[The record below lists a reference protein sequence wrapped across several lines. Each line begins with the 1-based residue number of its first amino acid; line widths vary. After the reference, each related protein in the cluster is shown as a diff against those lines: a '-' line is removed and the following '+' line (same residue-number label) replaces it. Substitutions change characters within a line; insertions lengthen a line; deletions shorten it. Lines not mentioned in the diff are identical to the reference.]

1 MATLSNTTDVF
12 EKMGIQMRDTIKTAL
27 RNPSLSVVYRAL
39 NSYVT
44 LINQHDSFILR
55 AKFCGL
61 ISWSVPDEGATEAIK
76 GFVEGGRILEVG
88 AGNGLYSVLL
98 NRSGVYCKPTD
109 NYGTKYFVCDNNLTE
124 IEKLDET
131 QAITKYGDYEVLMMI
146 WPPPSD
152 PMACKAL
159 KAFKG
164 NKVIYAGENEYGCT
178 ADYDFFQ
185 ELDANWVAVDTY
197 GNPQFNGFGD
207 SFTFYRRRTEED
219 NEDSSSDSDSN

>member
-1 MATLSNTTDVF
+1 
-12 EKMGIQMRDTIKTAL
+12 MRDTIKTAL

-146 WPPPSD
+146 WPPPLTLWLVRLLRLSR
-152 PMACKAL
+152 ATRSSTQVRT
-159 KAFKG
+159 
-164 NKVIYAGENEYGCT
+164 NT
-178 ADYDFFQ
+178 AAQRIMTSSKNSMPTGLQLTHTETHSSMD
-185 ELDANWVAVDTY
+185 LAI
-197 GNPQFNGFGD
+197 P
-207 SFTFYRRRTEED
+207 SHSTEEGQRKIMKTQVAIVIVIK
-219 NEDSSSDSDSN
+219 